1 MAYLQAIVK
10 HTSRFKLIFISK
22 KSEEKAAGVF
32 VLYIK
37 SGYNSGDVQW
47 FLRG

>member
-22 KSEEKAAGVF
+22 KSEEKAAAVF
-32 VLYIK
+32 CIIY
-37 SGYNSGDVQW
+37 
-47 FLRG
+47 